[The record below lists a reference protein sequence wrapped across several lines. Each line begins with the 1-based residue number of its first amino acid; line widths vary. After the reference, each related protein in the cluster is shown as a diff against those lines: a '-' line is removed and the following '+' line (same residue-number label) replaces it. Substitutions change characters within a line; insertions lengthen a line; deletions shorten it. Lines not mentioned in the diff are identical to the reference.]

1 MKKLCIV
8 SLFYLLT
15 LSNGFGQ
22 NQKSISKEKRTVAE
36 ENNLTAVAVSKPAS
50 ESPYFGF
57 EAKIMELS
65 ATNTIPSGFPT
76 KDGYNNRETY
86 RKAINKW
93 ILDNQAFV
101 KPEFKNKIIND

>member
-1 MKKLCIV
+1 MKRLCIV

-22 NQKSISKEKRTVAE
+22 NHKGISKEKRTLPE
-36 ENNLTAVAVSKPAS
+36 ENNLTAVSVVKPAS

-57 EAKIMELS
+57 EAKIMEFS

-76 KDGYNNRETY
+76 KEGYKTREAY
-86 RKAINKW
+86 RTAINKW

-101 KPEFKNKIIND
+101 KPEYKNKTIND